1 MLQRCSLLFAE
12 IFCLVQY
19 SFVILAARRPCEAK
33 QSPLVSK
40 GWEDSKT
47 HRFLEILGAFSA
59 EASKTHENHSKELD
73 IKFLCFQILSCL
85 CPSVILLDRLDAL
98 RGSLGSLEIGADV
111 GIGAGADEA
120 GMGVGV
126 ELVTEVCL
134 SLEVNGCNSHFGKL
148 VDVDKCDFS
157 PILS

>member
-1 MLQRCSLLFAE
+1 LLE
-12 IFCLVQY
+12 
-19 SFVILAARRPCEAK
+19 
-33 QSPLVSK
+33 
-40 GWEDSKT
+40 
-47 HRFLEILGAFSA
+47 
-59 EASKTHENHSKELD
+59 
-73 IKFLCFQILSCL
+73 
-85 CPSVILLDRLDAL
+85 RLDAL

-111 GIGAGADEA
+111 GIGAGGTDEA
-120 GMGVGV
+120 GMGVGVGV